1 VRQAAQRALDRYG
14 QVRFI
19 AAHRLD
25 VDKRGGE
32 HGTVTGKI
40 KVHGGS
46 IECSAVPV
54 AQGLPAREQMLMF
67 RVDSEVGR
75 LRQVILHRPGLELK
89 RLTPDNAA
97 DLLFDDVL
105 WVSRAQ
111 QEHDAFA
118 DVLRSRGAVVHYY
131 SDLLAQTLDITAA
144 RDYVLD
150 GVFDSRWHGPLACG
164 QLRAAVD
171 GLDSVTL
178 AGYLVGGITKREI
191 SELAPEPKS
200 IAFHSLDP
208 DGFVLVPL
216 PNLLY
221 QRDTSCWIYTG
232 VSINAMRRQARV
244 RESLFAE
251 AIYRWHPMFAS
262 AAFDVWYHGADAA
275 PATIEGGDVLVIGN
289 GAVLAGMSERT
300 TPQALEMLAHRLFAA
315 DAATSLVAID
325 MPKQRA
331 FMHLDTMLTMADH
344 GVFTKYAGMGM
355 LRSYTIEPGASARE
369 LKVTDHPPEDMHTAL
384 AAALGLSSIKVL
396 TAVQDV
402 RSAQREQW
410 DDGCNV
416 LAVEPGVVVAYE
428 RNVTTNAYL
437 EENGIEVITVAGGEL
452 GRGRGG
458 PRCMSCPIERSG

>member
-1 VRQAAQRALDRYG
+1 
-14 QVRFI
+14 
-19 AAHRLD
+19 
-25 VDKRGGE
+25 
-32 HGTVTGKI
+32 
-40 KVHGGS
+40 
-46 IECSAVPV
+46 
-54 AQGLPAREQMLMF
+54 MF

-75 LRQVILHRPGLELK
+75 LRQVILHRPDLELK

-118 DVLRSRGAVVHYY
+118 NALRSRGVVVHYY
-131 SDLLAQTLDITAA
+131 SDLLAQTLDVAVA
-144 RDYVLD
+144 RDYILD
-150 GVFDSRWHGPLACG
+150 GVFDSRYHGPLACD
-164 QLRAAVD
+164 QLRAAVA
-171 GLDSVTL
+171 GLDSRTL

-191 SELAPEPKS
+191 TELAPEPKS

-221 QRDTSCWIYTG
+221 QRDTSCWIYGG

-262 AAFDVWYHGADAA
+262 GGFDVWYHGADAA

-315 DAATSLVAID
+315 GAATSLVAID

-331 FMHLDTMLTMADH
+331 FMHLDTMLTMADY

-355 LRSYTIEPGASARE
+355 LRSYTIEPGASVRE

-384 AAALGLSSIKVL
+384 AAALGLPSIKVL

-458 PRCMSCPIERSG
+458 PRCMSCPVERGG